1 MKKGVVFANEV
12 DGKISMSPTK
22 SKDSFTLN
30 DALRRGYIDIQRG
43 LYMHPKTGKLY
54 TVDEAVRAGMLTS
67 PSADPFEY
75 SSPKE
80 DSTTVSF
87 QQALQ
92 TGNINPKNGQFGG
105 KDRNTPMSI
114 EEALQRQF
122 LSPITRQNTQMGG
135 SVVLLK
141 ASPHSTERGAVV
153 YTDIVDTKIP
163 TDKVHFDEQVTMT
176 TTIVPDKNDDKVSD
190 VTMTISE
197 ALKSGKID
205 RRTGK
210 YLYPNTG
217 EIMSVDE
224 ALICGFLSL
233 DEPEEID
240 VEIHRSIDQSPMS
253 LADAIKLGRIE
264 SDTAT
269 YIDPQLGE
277 VMSLQKALQI
287 GFIQPK
293 VTSDTDTTKSSP
305 TDQYT
310 MVKEGSPF
318 SPKVDVK
325 VIDGEIVSKTS
336 TEVQITSG
344 EATYVTK
351 PGFMVDSK
359 GKVINTSTG
368 DKMSLS
374 EAASKG
380 LLFTESTQSKTEL
393 RLAQGDM
400 SQSLSEQEIKFD
412 TVVPGS
418 TTFIAKPGFKLD
430 TDGKV
435 VNTSNGSKM
444 SLPEALAKG
453 IVFNQSTESSDD
465 ISFTRVPFSSG
476 QQSSATFTPKPGFKV
491 SPKGKVVHTSTGD
504 QISLQVAMAE
514 GLVFIQS
521 TEDKKDLPEQQT
533 VFGAVTYMTK
543 PGFKVDSKGK
553 VTNKNTGKT
562 MPLSEALVK
571 GVVFSH
577 STDDAGKL
585 VQPSG
590 KPHSSDSPT
599 FVAKPGFNVNSS
611 GNVINI
617 STGDVMSLPGALEKG
632 LVFTETVGSDRDLR
646 LVEGDLVPSTQQQQM
661 SPVKLRSHGKPV
673 NGTSMDHKADEL
685 DSRVTARTSGGRS
698 ADRSTPFD
706 EVSHIITQYMY
717 INAFDGVMVC
727 ISFIVGREGV

>member
-1 MKKGVVFANEV
+1 
-12 DGKISMSPTK
+12 
-22 SKDSFTLN
+22 
-30 DALRRGYIDIQRG
+30 
-43 LYMHPKTGKLY
+43 
-54 TVDEAVRAGMLTS
+54 
-67 PSADPFEY
+67 
-75 SSPKE
+75 
-80 DSTTVSF
+80 
-87 QQALQ
+87 
-92 TGNINPKNGQFGG
+92 
-105 KDRNTPMSI
+105 
-114 EEALQRQF
+114 
-122 LSPITRQNTQMGG
+122 
-135 SVVLLK
+135 
-141 ASPHSTERGAVV
+141 
-153 YTDIVDTKIP
+153 
-163 TDKVHFDEQVTMT
+163 
-176 TTIVPDKNDDKVSD
+176 
-190 VTMTISE
+190 
-197 ALKSGKID
+197 
-205 RRTGK
+205 
-210 YLYPNTG
+210 
-217 EIMSVDE
+217 
-224 ALICGFLSL
+224 
-233 DEPEEID
+233 
-240 VEIHRSIDQSPMS
+240 
-253 LADAIKLGRIE
+253 
-264 SDTAT
+264 
-269 YIDPQLGE
+269 
-277 VMSLQKALQI
+277 
-287 GFIQPK
+287 
-293 VTSDTDTTKSSP
+293 
-305 TDQYT
+305 
-310 MVKEGSPF
+310 
-318 SPKVDVK
+318 
-325 VIDGEIVSKTS
+325 
-336 TEVQITSG
+336 
-344 EATYVTK
+344 
-351 PGFMVDSK
+351 
-359 GKVINTSTG
+359 
-368 DKMSLS
+368 
-374 EAASKG
+374 
-380 LLFTESTQSKTEL
+380 
-393 RLAQGDM
+393 
-400 SQSLSEQEIKFD
+400 
-412 TVVPGS
+412 
-418 TTFIAKPGFKLD
+418 
-430 TDGKV
+430 
-435 VNTSNGSKM
+435 M

-465 ISFTRVPFSSG
+465 ISFTRVPLSSG

-533 VFGAVTYMTK
+533 VFDAVTYMTK